1 MLHKIYNALF
11 CSILKPLIQH
21 YLCKRAQKNPDYL
34 QDWAER
40 FGEPY
45 PNPIQNAIWIHAVS
59 VGETRAAQPL
69 IIELQK
75 YFPDSPLLITQMT
88 PTGRA
93 TAQQL
98 YPHAQ
103 CRYLPYDN
111 PKWVQQ
117 FIREHRPKLGIL
129 METEIWVNLIHAC
142 AAENVPLF
150 LANARLSEKSERG
163 YWKIRGL
170 VAPALAKL
178 SGCYAQTIEDAER
191 LEKIGVKNPLICG
204 NTKFDI
210 TPSAES
216 TKLANEF
223 RARIG
228 NRRVFLAASTREKD
242 GVDEA
247 QWIVQAWKKIA
258 QSNDLL
264 IIVPR
269 HLERFQA
276 AFDFATQAGLPT
288 QKRSDNQIVQPKT
301 QVWIGDSMGE
311 MFAYYQAA
319 DLVFVGGSLVET
331 GCQNVIEPMSCG
343 KPVLFGQSTF
353 NFQAACDW
361 ALMAGAAKQL
371 NTAEEVVQTACNWLH
386 HPHLSAP
393 IAQSARDFV
402 AQHHGASAKMAQEIH
417 QIITKIA
424 KDQETS

>member
-1 MLHKIYNALF
+1 M
-11 CSILKPLIQH
+11 
-21 YLCKRAQKNPDYL
+21 
-34 QDWAER
+34 
-40 FGEPY
+40 
-45 PNPIQNAIWIHAVS
+45 
-59 VGETRAAQPL
+59 
-69 IIELQK
+69 
-75 YFPDSPLLITQMT
+75 
-88 PTGRA
+88 
-93 TAQQL
+93 
-98 YPHAQ
+98 
-103 CRYLPYDN
+103 
-111 PKWVQQ
+111 
-117 FIREHRPKLGIL
+117 
-129 METEIWVNLIHAC
+129 
-142 AAENVPLF
+142 
-150 LANARLSEKSERG
+150 
-163 YWKIRGL
+163 
-170 VAPALAKL
+170 
-178 SGCYAQTIEDAER
+178 
-191 LEKIGVKNPLICG
+191 
-204 NTKFDI
+204 
-210 TPSAES
+210 
-216 TKLANEF
+216 
-223 RARIG
+223 
-228 NRRVFLAASTREKD
+228 
-242 GVDEA
+242 
-247 QWIVQAWKKIA
+247 AWTKKIA

-319 DLVFVGGSLVET
+319 DVVFVGGSLVET

-371 NTAEEVVQTACNWLH
+371 NTAEEVVQTACDWLH